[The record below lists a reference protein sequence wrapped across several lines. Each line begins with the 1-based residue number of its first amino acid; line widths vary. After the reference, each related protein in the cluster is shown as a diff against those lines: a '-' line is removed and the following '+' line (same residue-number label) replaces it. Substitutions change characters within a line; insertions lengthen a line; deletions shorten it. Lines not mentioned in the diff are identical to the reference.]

1 MAYCKFCGMD
11 SKTTGRCEW
20 CGRDLPR
27 LRRVAPPP
35 PGTVASAEEGASE
48 APFTFFIYESLQRQS
63 PAEDPWDLAVLP
75 GRKTSTAETLLDFFL
90 YVSIMVLMGSAL
102 IAWHLGNPFVLITI
116 GTMFLAGVLLAAFK
130 AVPPFEAGWDEIG
143 VPLMLMLVVF
153 FPVLIVYLGFIIYGL
168 VKHET
173 DRTVVALLS
182 PQFVLL
188 VTLIILSA
196 ASVPQAA
203 PLRMYGQF
211 RGVEFLGL
219 SAMLIGWSAASWRRL
234 FREWKVSYLG

>member
-1 MAYCKFCGMD
+1 MAYCKFCGME

-27 LRRVAPPP
+27 LRRVAPPAV
-35 PGTVASAEEGASE
+35 GTAQPKGEGSAD

-63 PAEDPWDLAVLP
+63 PTEDTWDLATLSE
-75 GRKTSTAETLLDFFL
+75 RKTSTGEVFLDFLL
-90 YVSIMVLMGSAL
+90 YVSVMVLMGSAL
-102 IAWHLGNPFVLITI
+102 VAWHLSNPLVLITI
-116 GTMFLAGVLLAAFK
+116 GAMFLSGVLLAAFK
-130 AVPPFEAGWDEIG
+130 AVPAFESGWDEVG

-168 VKHET
+168 AKHQT
-173 DRTVVALLS
+173 DRTVLALLS
-182 PQFVLL
+182 PQFILL
-188 VTLIILSA
+188 LALIIMSA
-196 ASVPQAA
+196 ASVPEAA

-219 SAMLIGWSAASWRRL
+219 SAVLLGWSATSWRRL
-234 FREWKVSYLG
+234 FREWKINLLG

>member
-1 MAYCKFCGMD
+1 MAYCKFCGME

-27 LRRVAPPP
+27 LRRVAPPRL
-35 PGTVASAEEGASE
+35 GTAAPAEEGAAD
-48 APFTFFIYESLQRQS
+48 APFTFFIYESLQRR
-63 PAEDPWDLAVLP
+63 AATEDPWDLALP
-75 GRKTSTAETLLDFFL
+75 EQKTSTAETLLDFFL
-90 YVSIMVLMGSAL
+90 YVSVMILMGSAL
-102 IAWHLGNPFVLITI
+102 IAWHLNNPFVLMTI
-116 GTMFLAGVLLAAFK
+116 AAMFLAGVLLAAFK
-130 AVPPFEAGWDEIG
+130 AIPAFEAGWDEVG

-168 VKHET
+168 ARHHT

-182 PQFVLL
+182 PQFILL
-188 VTLIILSA
+188 LALIIMSV
-196 ASVPQAA
+196 ASVPEAA

-219 SAMLIGWSAASWRRL
+219 SAMLLGWSATSWRRL
-234 FREWKVSYLG
+234 LREWRVSLLG